1 MGRAKN
7 LCRFGTALAG
17 GSGQW
22 FEPWWEQLNWSALIC
37 RDEGTQFFNT
47 ECGSF
52 SGLKKAGRGP
62 AIVSG
67 WRGCVQLE
75 EETGNREQ
83 SSRWLSEM
91 VTSSLVAVCT
101 TLCSSDLCGIE
112 TSHCSKLLRGC

>member
-52 SGLKKAGRGP
+52 SGLKKQAGDQPLFLAG
-62 AIVSG
+62 G
-67 WRGCVQLE
+67 
-75 EETGNREQ
+75 
-83 SSRWLSEM
+83 
-91 VTSSLVAVCT
+91 AVCN
-101 TLCSSDLCGIE
+101 
-112 TSHCSKLLRGC
+112 